1 MRSESSRVVCKPSSS
16 CAAST
21 RSCTTPVRILFTI
34 PCAKVGVADLMRR
47 PATLFKEIGFNQPT
61 AVGLIISG
69 TNFIFTLFALQYI
82 DIIGR
87 RKIMVWTAPGMIVGL
102 VLASVAF
109 HCTSLPLPLPL
120 ITLSRSLSLIHKLT
134 LTHPRL
140 PTQSSRSRPAA
151 TSSTAR
157 NTRTPGPRSSS
168 SP

>member
-1 MRSESSRVVCKPSSS
+1 MHSSQSSRAVCRPSSS

-21 RSCTTPVRILFTI
+21 RSCTTPVSILSTI
-34 PCAKVGVADLMRR
+34 MCVRVGVADCTC
-47 PATLFKEIGFNQPT
+47 PSATLFKEIGFNQPT

-109 HCTSLPLPLPL
+109 HCTSPSPPSLP
-120 ITLSRSLSLIHKLT
+120 
-134 LTHPRL
+134 
-140 PTQSSRSRPAA
+140 SSRFPVP
-151 TSSTAR
+151 SS
-157 NTRTPGPRSSS
+157 
-168 SP
+168 

>member
-1 MRSESSRVVCKPSSS
+1 
-16 CAAST
+16 
-21 RSCTTPVRILFTI
+21 
-34 PCAKVGVADLMRR
+34 MRR

-109 HCTSLPLPLPL
+109 HCTSPLPLA
-120 ITLSRSLSLIHKLT
+120 
-134 LTHPRL
+134 
-140 PTQSSRSRPAA
+140 QSY
-151 TSSTAR
+151 
-157 NTRTPGPRSSS
+157 
-168 SP
+168 